1 MPRSKHSGRSGKRR
15 VIPSKNALL
24 PLPQTRITEISL
36 GYHLALAA
44 CGGVHGSSHLFN
56 ELTRAIYLT
65 FYLGEMGYMPV
76 ALDLYRMAEAGLE
89 AGIRRGN
96 EKRHVATGSIGGGDT
111 GSSSPGSR
119 FAACER
125 ACWRSDQGRAAADSF
140 HHERQDSFS
149 VRLGR
154 RQARQAMAA
163 VNAITGHTGFYVKR
177 THPTRHAL
185 PPRRRPLCQL
195 VGLY

>member
-1 MPRSKHSGRSGKRR
+1 MPRSKQNGRSGKRR

-24 PLPQTRITEISL
+24 PLPQARITEISL

-96 EKRHVATGSIGGGDT
+96 EKGSWQLDPSAVATLEVVLQVHDSQLARTRAGDLIKAEQRLT
-111 GSSSPGSR
+111 HFIMSGKTASP
-119 FAACER
+119 F
-125 ACWRSDQGRAAADSF
+125 D
-140 HHERQDSFS
+140 
-149 VRLGR
+149 
-154 RQARQAMAA
+154 
-163 VNAITGHTGFYVKR
+163 
-177 THPTRHAL
+177 
-185 PPRRRPLCQL
+185 
-195 VGLY
+195 